1 MAYLQ
6 VESHKPSR
14 RGKPL
19 LSIRARL
26 IAVALL
32 TVTPLIFERV
42 HGLERAR
49 AERIEIAQTQ
59 VADLA
64 RGGAEAQR
72 SVVYSLRALLQLIA
86 NVYGRT
92 PLQSPECNR
101 TLSDLAG
108 KVPWIYAVAVVSADG
123 RVKCTTEPRFMGM
136 DVSDRPYFPK
146 AIHSRDF
153 MISDYLTM
161 RVREVPTLVA
171 TVPILKPD
179 GTVEGIVAA
188 AINLQWMGDLAAT
201 AAQRPGIS
209 VALLDGGGTV
219 IATSAE
225 SNKLVGHN
233 VADQALAR
241 DMLSADQGVTTAAG
255 LDGVRRILAFV
266 RVPWMRARLAVGLD
280 EAFVHSEIDS
290 EISIAYMQLA
300 VFGVLV
306 LLAAWLGGEH
316 FILRPI
322 NSLVQTA
329 TRFGCG
335 ELQARAAQGPLV
347 AEFEPLAA
355 AFDDMAAKLAGR
367 EEELRIAN
375 QHLEELAS
383 LDGLTGLA
391 NRRGFDREL
400 ERHWQHGAEQRRPLA
415 LLMVDID
422 HFKLFNDRYGH
433 VRGDTCLSA
442 VAETLSLVALHEAP
456 LVARYGGE
464 ELAVLL
470 PGLNTAR
477 ATALGEQMRRAIE
490 DLLIIHAEA
499 PCGLV
504 TISVG
509 VASLVPE
516 NEQSVADLV
525 EAADQALYDAKRRGR
540 NAVVAHAPLVLRATA

>member
-64 RGGAEAQR
+64 RGAAEAQR

-86 NVYGRT
+86 NVYAKA
-92 PLQSPECNR
+92 PQQSPECNR

-108 KVPWIYAVAVVSADG
+108 KVPWIYAVAIVTADG

-171 TVPILKPD
+171 TVPILRPD
-179 GTVEGIVAA
+179 GTAEGIVAA
-188 AINLQWMGDLAAT
+188 AVNLQWMGDLAAT

-209 VALLDGGGTV
+209 VALLDGGGNV
-219 IATSAE
+219 IAASAE

-233 VADQALAR
+233 VADQPLAR
-241 DMLSADQGVTTAAG
+241 DVLSVDQGVTTATG
-255 LDGVRRILAFV
+255 FDGVRRILAYV
-266 RVPWMRARLAVGLD
+266 RVPWMRARLVVGLD

-290 EISIAYMQLA
+290 EITIAYMQLA

-316 FILRPI
+316 FIVRPI
-322 NSLVQTA
+322 RSLVQTA
-329 TRFGCG
+329 TRFGRG
-335 ELQARAAQGPLV
+335 ELQARAAQRPLI
-347 AEFEPLAA
+347 AEFEPLAV
-355 AFDDMAAKLAGR
+355 AFDDMAMKLAGR

-391 NRRGFDREL
+391 NRRGFDCEL
-400 ERHWQHGAEQRRPLA
+400 ERQWQQAAERCRPLA

-442 VAETLSLVALHEAP
+442 VGETLSLVALHEAV

-464 ELAVLL
+464 EFAVLL

-477 ATALGEQMRRAIE
+477 ATALGEQARRAIE
-490 DLLIIHAEA
+490 DLLITHAEA
-499 PCGLV
+499 PRGLV

-516 NEQSVADLV
+516 SQQSAAELV
-525 EAADQALYDAKRRGR
+525 EAADCALYDAKRRGR
-540 NAVVAHAPLVLRATA
+540 NAVVAHAPLVLSATG